1 MAKILI
7 QYPPEY
13 ACYEKFS
20 RKLGKICQNLEI
32 EAVYFV
38 ADPTALIEKWLKE
51 RSEVEAIQIESGSV
65 PVGEITHAVT
75 FESADG
81 LFVPLKVGDVPSRTI
96 VVPITRVANKDRGEE
111 FDVYIGRGTKWGNPY
126 AVGFG
131 QVPGE
136 EADNREEAIRKYA
149 YDFSRGLL
157 GDKNFM
163 TDLAKLQGKRLG
175 CHCKPRACHG
185 DVLAGY
191 LNALDDGG

>member
-13 ACYEKFS
+13 ACYEKFA
-20 RKLGKICQNLEI
+20 RKLGKICQNLEV

-38 ADPTALIEKWLKE
+38 SDPTALIERWLQE
-51 RSEVEAIQIESGSV
+51 RAAVEAKQIESDSV

-81 LFVPLKVGDVPSRTI
+81 LFAPINVEDVPSRTI

-131 QVPGE
+131 QAPGQEADINPCKSARMLIYSVENVAGAGKLE
-136 EADNREEAIRKYA
+136 EAADQI
-149 YDFSRGLL
+149 LL
-157 GDKNFM
+157 
-163 TDLAKLQGKRLG
+163 LLE
-175 CHCKPRACHG
+175 
-185 DVLAGY
+185 
-191 LNALDDGG
+191 